1 MARSKIACLHFRP
14 ETILD
19 TPPLCTEDD
28 IRDLVETF
36 YGKVR
41 SDALLGPVFNG
52 MVHDWDEHLT
62 RLSDFWSA
70 VLLGTRRFAGMPM
83 PTHVA
88 MPNLSAALFERW
100 LALFGQTTAALPNRP
115 DGRRSDADGAA
126 HGAQP
131 LVRLPAELRSQ
142 PAAGRVA
149 AGHAAPLTTAGQH
162 SAAFPANR
170 AQRSVHQAGS
180 SARTLARR

>member
-1 MARSKIACLHFRP
+1 M
-14 ETILD
+14 D

-115 DGRRSDADGAA
+115 MADAAMQMAQRMARSLWYGYQLSRDPSL
-126 HGAQP
+126 P
-131 LVRLPAELRSQ
+131 LAELR
-142 PAAGRVA
+142 PATPP
-149 AGHAAPLTTAGQH
+149 H
-162 SAAFPANR
+162 
-170 AQRSVHQAGS
+170 
-180 SARTLARR
+180 

>member
-1 MARSKIACLHFRP
+1 
-14 ETILD
+14 
-19 TPPLCTEDD
+19 
-28 IRDLVETF
+28 
-36 YGKVR
+36 
-41 SDALLGPVFNG
+41 

-115 DGRRSDADGAA
+115 MADAAMQMAQRMARSLWYGYQLSRDPSL
-126 HGAQP
+126 P
-131 LVRLPAELRSQ
+131 LAELR
-142 PAAGRVA
+142 PATPP
-149 AGHAAPLTTAGQH
+149 H
-162 SAAFPANR
+162 
-170 AQRSVHQAGS
+170 
-180 SARTLARR
+180 